1 MLKEVVGALG
11 AVLVLGL
18 VAAPTAAAHDG
29 HDHVLVLAST
39 VSGGTTSI
47 EATRVRELGFG
58 VDLVDDDAFASMTRS
73 AFEGYRGIVLGDPT
87 CSGEEP
93 RAAVE
98 AAAAWGAAVDGNVVI
113 TGTDPVFHAGQGGE
127 VLTRKSIDVALARP
141 GRTGA
146 YVSLSCSF
154 HGAAPGTRVAM
165 LDGLHPDGFTV
176 KGVGCF
182 NDAYVVA
189 SHEALD
195 GLTNSMLSNWFCS
208 VHEAFDRWPD
218 TFDVLAIARGAG
230 REFTAGD
237 GTQGT
242 PYILARGVR
251 VISTITLAPDAA
263 THRSSV
269 LVLNTNSPAPAREKP
284 EHATTTNPGRVWPWP
299 TGTSRP
305 GFQTSN

>member
-1 MLKEVVGALG
+1 
-11 AVLVLGL
+11 
-18 VAAPTAAAHDG
+18 
-29 HDHVLVLAST
+29 
-39 VSGGTTSI
+39 
-47 EATRVRELGFG
+47 
-58 VDLVDDDAFASMTRS
+58 
-73 AFEGYRGIVLGDPT
+73 
-87 CSGEEP
+87 
-93 RAAVE
+93 
-98 AAAAWGAAVDGNVVI
+98 
-113 TGTDPVFHAGQGGE
+113 
-127 VLTRKSIDVALARP
+127 
-141 GRTGA
+141 
-146 YVSLSCSF
+146 
-154 HGAAPGTRVAM
+154 M

-263 THRSSV
+263 TQEVLSTHEVTATVVEDGRPQARRPVTFEVVSGPSAGTTARADTDESGTARFRLASAQLGEDEIRATYLDTAGRTRPSNRV
-269 LVLNTNSPAPAREKP
+269 RVTWTPASTALRARPAVLDRRALGVHPVELQATLTRGGAPFAGQPVRFSANGKVVCTGTTDAAGAATCSGVVSAVDLVLDGGYVATYEGAELARASSARGELV
-284 EHATTTNPGRVWPWP
+284 G
-299 TGTSRP
+299 
-305 GFQTSN
+305 